1 MDKIQIVLIV
11 VSVLFILF
19 VLQLTKKNKLREGYS
34 LIWFFLGF
42 IVFFFSVFRGF
53 IDPLAAFVGIK
64 VAPFIIIPFLIFV
77 TFLLGMHF
85 SIIISKLSEENKKL
99 IQEVALLKNR
109 IEKFEI
115 GSNSK
120 E

>member
-1 MDKIQIVLIV
+1 
-11 VSVLFILF
+11 
-19 VLQLTKKNKLREGYS
+19 
-34 LIWFFLGF
+34 
-42 IVFFFSVFRGF
+42 
-53 IDPLAAFVGIK
+53 
-64 VAPFIIIPFLIFV
+64 
-77 TFLLGMHF
+77 MHF